1 MGSALRGPRQKDYC
15 RFKASLGYTVSHRP
29 DYKARPDL
37 KKKKIK
43 STTTTKIE
51 NKRVLG
57 CPLSK
62 EVC

>member
-37 KKKKIK
+37 KKKKKNQI
-43 STTTTKIE
+43 
-51 NKRVLG
+51 NNNNNNRN
-57 CPLSK
+57 
-62 EVC
+62 